1 MIHVYRFVF
10 FILQLRN
17 RVGGT
22 YVLVHAVTTSDCV
35 SLKPNRAKLVARTHS
50 ITKVDILTTELYKLH
65 SSRSATLYIE
75 GFHSASSQRRCADE
89 AHLPVVVGK

>member
-22 YVLVHAVTTSDCV
+22 YVPAHAVTTSDWV
-35 SLKPNRAKLVARTHS
+35 SLKIAQSWWRGLIQLLR
-50 ITKVDILTTELYKLH
+50 
-65 SSRSATLYIE
+65 
-75 GFHSASSQRRCADE
+75 
-89 AHLPVVVGK
+89 